1 MPQFSFNR
9 CILSQFDAR
18 MLALR
23 GKAAHPAAMF
33 NILSVLIGLFALIL
47 MIPTVIPLLGWAN
60 WFILPV
66 AVVGLLFGLLSSRT
80 SGRNLCLIV
89 IALGSL
95 RLFLGGGII

>member
-1 MPQFSFNR
+1 MPQFSFNPAHM
-9 CILSQFDAR
+9 SQIGAR

-23 GKAAHPAAMF
+23 GKQGHLAGMF
-33 NILSVLIGLFALIL
+33 NILSILIGLFALLL

-66 AVVGLLFGLLSSRT
+66 AVVGLLFGLLSSRP
-80 SGRNLCLIV
+80 SGRNLCLVV
-89 IALGSL
+89 IALGAF